1 MRNNI
6 LHVLIITGRR
16 ISVAEEKRKKAAEKK
31 DEKDEKKEPVKKSS
45 KKTAKKTASKKTT
58 KKTAKKTSTK
68 STSKKSASK
77 KSSSAKKTGKKK
89 SASGSKSGATRKS
102 TSKKTGK
109 RSDEVLKSNKKTKEV
124 DEYSDDYIDPDASE
138 RGDDPKSVVSHL
150 DEFRSRLMYTLL
162 TIIIV
167 SLASFFFSDYIID
180 FINRPYLATGQ
191 KLNVFH
197 LVEGFVLRLKAA
209 FIAGILIGLPV
220 IVYHLWKYIAPAIN
234 KQDRKFARRSI
245 IAALFLLYGG
255 MVFTYFLI
263 LPFAVKMLLS
273 FTPVDMAN
281 TIGASKY
288 LSFVLLFSLGMGLMF
303 ELPIIIMILTRIGLV
318 TPAFLISKRKY
329 AIILIWII
337 AAMITPP
344 DLLTQGMLAVPIM
357 LLYELSIFISRM
369 MVKRKKKKE
378 LEKLTS

>member
-1 MRNNI
+1 MAEDKRKKK
-6 LHVLIITGRR
+6 
-16 ISVAEEKRKKAAEKK
+16 VAEEKEENNKPKKKSSTKK
-31 DEKDEKKEPVKKSS
+31 TTGKKTSKKSVKKSAT
-45 KKTAKKTASKKTT
+45 KKSTKKTT
-58 KKTAKKTSTK
+58 KKAATKKTT
-68 STSKKSASK
+68 SK
-77 KSSSAKKTGKKK
+77 KSSSKNNAGTRKSTPRSKSSTTKKKAAPKTGKKDDEK
-89 SASGSKSGATRKS
+89 I
-102 TSKKTGK
+102 KKT
-109 RSDEVLKSNKKTKEV
+109 DQPKEV
-124 DEYSDDYIDPDASE
+124 DEYSDDYIDPDAAD
-138 RGDDPKSVVSHL
+138 RGDEPKSVVSHL

-180 FINRPYLATGQ
+180 IINKQYIATGKKQ
-191 KLNVFH
+191 NVSD

-209 FIAGILIGLPV
+209 FIAGIFIGLPV
-220 IVYHLWKYIAPAIN
+220 IVYHLWKYIVPAIN
-234 KQDRKFARRSI
+234 KEDRKFARRSI
-245 IAALFLLYGG
+245 IAAIFLLYGG
-255 MVFTYFLI
+255 MAFTYFLI

-329 AIILIWII
+329 AIVLIWII

-344 DLLTQGMLAVPIM
+344 DLLTQAMLAIPIM